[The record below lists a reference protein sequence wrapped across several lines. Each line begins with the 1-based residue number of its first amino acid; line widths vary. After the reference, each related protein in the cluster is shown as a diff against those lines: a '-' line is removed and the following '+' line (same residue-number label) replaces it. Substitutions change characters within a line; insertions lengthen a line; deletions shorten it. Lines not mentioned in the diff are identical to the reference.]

1 MMNATLREKSDAGN
15 PHVRFDE
22 GLDALRNTKRGAT
35 YLEYALLA
43 ALIGI
48 VGAVGV
54 AKYGKE
60 ISDFFSNLGAKT
72 AEVNG
77 SLQK

>member
-1 MMNATLREKSDAGN
+1 MVVIERALPS
-15 PHVRFDE
+15 
-22 GLDALRNTKRGAT
+22 ALR
-35 YLEYALLA
+35 A